1 MPLPPFPPLPPFLLP
16 PSFSPP
22 HTHPRCTP
30 SQNLGC
36 LLDELDEPSFA
47 EAATFRND
55 YHYVGHLLKEN
66 GERGAL
72 FLSGAAGYV
81 MSRTLVVDL
90 IRSLEEGKSPSC
102 TGSKRERS
110 QPGLLLAKCIR
121 SLGAVPRDSSDA
133 GGSRF
138 NVYGPAR
145 LVTGR

>member
-1 MPLPPFPPLPPFLLP
+1 
-16 PSFSPP
+16 
-22 HTHPRCTP
+22 
-30 SQNLGC
+30 
-36 LLDELDEPSFA
+36 
-47 EAATFRND
+47 
-55 YHYVGHLLKEN
+55 
-66 GERGAL
+66 
-72 FLSGAAGYV
+72 
-81 MSRTLVVDL
+81 MSRALVVDL
-90 IRSLEEGKSPSC
+90 IQNLDEGRSPGC